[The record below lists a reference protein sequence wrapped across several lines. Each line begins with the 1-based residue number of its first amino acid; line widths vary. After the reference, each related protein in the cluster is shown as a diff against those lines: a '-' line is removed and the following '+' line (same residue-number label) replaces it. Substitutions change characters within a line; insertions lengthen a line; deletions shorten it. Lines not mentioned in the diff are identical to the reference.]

1 MSAAF
6 LLIIKT
12 MASDYSTVCLFWC
25 QEFGL
30 QSVLSNI
37 QTCHTLIQQHGGIT
51 RNHVVSRIPH
61 PENSTEVEATQQDL
75 EDQRLDDDDSEDDE
89 ISQHLRDSNIVAD
102 RFFKKIDRISK
113 GNV

>member
-1 MSAAF
+1 M
-6 LLIIKT
+6 
-12 MASDYSTVCLFWC
+12 SDYGTVCLFWC

-37 QTCHTLIQQHGGIT
+37 QTCHALIEQHGGIT

-61 PENSTEVEATQQDL
+61 PENPAEVEATQQDL
-75 EDQRLDDDDSEDDE
+75 EDQRLDDDDGE
-89 ISQHLRDSNIVAD
+89 ISQHQRDSNIVVD